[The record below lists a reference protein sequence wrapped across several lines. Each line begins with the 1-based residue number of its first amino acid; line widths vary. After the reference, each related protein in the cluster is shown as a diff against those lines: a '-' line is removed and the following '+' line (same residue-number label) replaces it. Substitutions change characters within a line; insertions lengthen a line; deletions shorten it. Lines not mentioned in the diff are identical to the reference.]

1 MERRVALTGSSR
13 RFPKLDGDQARTRVR
28 IVAGKWRGRR
38 IEAPR
43 DERVR
48 PTGDRVREA
57 WLSIV
62 NPHLPGARVADL
74 FAGSGA
80 LGFEALSRG
89 AQHVDFVDV
98 AAKSLTV
105 IRANAVALGAG
116 DDATVH
122 RADALSFVR
131 KLAAGAYDVVF
142 ADPPYDLGLATRL
155 AEQWLAVP
163 FATVIGIEH
172 RANEELPG
180 DGDVRRYGGSAVT
193 FYYRV
198 EG

>member
-1 MERRVALTGSSR
+1 
-13 RFPKLDGDQARTRVR
+13 VR
-28 IVAGKWRGRR
+28 IVAGKWRGRK

-62 NPHLPGARVADL
+62 NSHLPDARVLDL

-89 AQHVDFVDV
+89 AQHVDFVDI
-98 AAKSLTV
+98 AAKSLT
-105 IRANAVALGAG
+105 AVRFNVAALGAG
-116 DDATVH
+116 DEVTIH
-122 RADALSFVR
+122 RADALAFVR
-131 KLAAGAYDVVF
+131 HLGAGAYDVAF

-155 AEQWLAVP
+155 EEQWLAVP
-163 FATVIGIEH
+163 FATLLGIEH
-172 RANEELPG
+172 RSNEVLPG
-180 DGDVRRYGGSAVT
+180 DGDVRRYGGTAIT
-193 FYYRV
+193 IYRRL